1 MHERSFPFWLVAFL
15 PHLLVNFHSG
25 ARTHMRST
33 LLGSQHEV
41 DSQRVMVK
49 ACDTLLGSP
58 FTTYRGLHT
67 QARGWDL
74 SWNGLIIHMVF
85 FAGKEDFSHVR
96 SLISPTSRF
105 RYSKQ
110 VVGSLKF
117 SILLICCLYNLGN
130 LYKTSVIYFCAV
142 WLDDRRLSNQRVKG
156 KKTNKPSVVIS
167 SNWLGL

>member
-1 MHERSFPFWLVAFL
+1 MQVCMSRLSFWLVAFL

-25 ARTHMRST
+25 AETHMRST

-41 DSQRVMVK
+41 DSQGVMVK

-105 RYSKQ
+105 EYSKQ

-117 SILLICCLYNLGN
+117 SILLICCLCITWGTYIKHLW
-130 LYKTSVIYFCAV
+130 YISVQSD
-142 WLDDRRLSNQRVKG
+142 LMTERLSTREWKG
-156 KKTNKPSVVIS
+156 KKQTNLL
-167 SNWLGL
+167 W